1 MSDGPP
7 GRVREEVSEWRAN
20 GPAAGTAPHILYP
33 PYRRDEERSEEPRDE
48 GTNRVTSNRRVNGKR
63 KSAAVSRPFT
73 RSFATRNS
81 LILYLSSPYA
91 PQAGAERHAERYAR
105 RTEDR
110 RAVGETSVER
120 RVPLRYLSPYTHF
133 RRITSSQARRFPPEG
148 V

>member
-1 MSDGPP
+1 MLCSSP
-7 GRVREEVSEWRAN
+7 
-20 GPAAGTAPHILYP
+20 TAPHILYP

-120 RVPLRYLSPYTHF
+120 RVPLRYLSPSFTVLGSFLRLF
-133 RRITSSQARRFPPEG
+133 RSPLHLTRTNLNK
-148 V
+148 